1 MSEPLVRLAAL
12 ALLALLTSS
21 CATASGP
28 AAEAP
33 SAPGGTARSAPGGA
47 TPAPEPPLP
56 DHFRSDDYV
65 VAFAR
70 PDDTAASLAA
80 RYLGDAAKAWVI
92 EDFTGASSFAAGQE
106 VAIPLKP
113 WNAAGVDA
121 DGYQIV
127 PILVY
132 HNLAPQAKGRMV
144 LATKSF
150 EQQMRYLKAEGY
162 RVISMADFVE
172 FTQLRRQ
179 LPRKAVVLTFD
190 DGYRAF
196 LEHAHPVLK
205 ELGFMATLFVYTD
218 YVGAGRNALSWPE
231 LRQLAAEGFD
241 IQAHSKTHT
250 DLRRTPDETDA
261 QFSRRMQAE
270 LADPQRLFQRYLGR
284 TTQILAYPY
293 GRTDDDVVKKTR
305 ELGYVA
311 AFTVRRQ
318 GSPSFVAPLRANRS
332 QIYSEMSLDDFAKN
346 LNVFQRED
354 LR

>member
-1 MSEPLVRLAAL
+1 
-12 ALLALLTSS
+12 
-21 CATASGP
+21 
-28 AAEAP
+28 
-33 SAPGGTARSAPGGA
+33 
-47 TPAPEPPLP
+47 
-56 DHFRSDDYV
+56 V
-65 VAFAR
+65 VAIAR

-80 RYLGDAAKAWVI
+80 RYLGEAARAWVI
-92 EDFTGASSFAAGQE
+92 EDFMGTSSFAAGQE
-106 VAIPLKP
+106 VVIPLKS
-113 WNAAGVDA
+113 WNPSGVDA

-132 HNLAPQAKGRMV
+132 HNLAAQAKGRMV
-144 LATKSF
+144 LAGKSF

-162 RVISMADFVE
+162 RVIGLAAFVE

-179 LPRKAVVLTFD
+179 LPRKTVVLTFD

-196 LEHAHPVLK
+196 LEHAHPVLR
-205 ELGFMATLFVYTD
+205 ELGFTATLFVYTD
-218 YVGAGRNALSWPE
+218 YVGAGRSALSWDE
-231 LRQLAAEGFD
+231 LRQLAADGFD

-250 DLRRTPDETDA
+250 DLRRSPGETDA
-261 QFSRRMQAE
+261 QFARRMQTE

-284 TTQILAYPY
+284 ASQILAYPY
-293 GRTDDDVVKKTR
+293 GRVDDDVVKKVR
-305 ELGYVA
+305 EVGYLA

-332 QIYSEMSLDDFAKN
+332 QIYSEMSLEDFAKN